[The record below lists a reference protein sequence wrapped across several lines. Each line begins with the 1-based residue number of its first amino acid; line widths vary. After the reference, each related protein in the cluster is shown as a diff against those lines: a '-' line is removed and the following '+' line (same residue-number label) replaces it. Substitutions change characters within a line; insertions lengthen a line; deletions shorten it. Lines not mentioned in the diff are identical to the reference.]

1 MYVYKG
7 HLGTHY
13 FLLLKMLTRIRRVQ
27 KHAFKKVR
35 NLEVYKLLV
44 EEEISPG
51 SYINI
56 YISVYVY
63 IYISVYIY
71 THIYKS

>member
-1 MYVYKG
+1 M
-7 HLGTHY
+7 HL
-13 FLLLKMLTRIRRVQ
+13 
-27 KHAFKKVR
+27 KKVR
-35 NLEVYKLLV
+35 NSEVYILLV

-71 THIYKS
+71 SYIYKS